1 MANTLIFAFT
11 FFPSFLL
18 GRVSG
23 YRFRDYIAGA
33 LPDTFGS
40 LFFFLS
46 VLTFVAMTID
56 GILGRMVPDYLQQ
69 PIWFLL
75 TGFVLGTLLA
85 AVRSLF
91 REKPEAPPAF
101 HRYDKPGLFRPS
113 SALPPEDFGRP
124 RPTTR

>member
-1 MANTLIFAFT
+1 MAHALIFALT
-11 FFPSFLL
+11 FVPSFFL

-23 YRFRDYIAGA
+23 NRFRDLVAGL

-40 LFFFLS
+40 LMFFMA

-56 GILGRMVPDYLQQ
+56 GVVGRLVPEFLHQ
-69 PIWFLL
+69 PFWFLL
-75 TGFVLGTLLA
+75 TGFGSGTLIA

-101 HRYDKPGLFRPS
+101 IHYNQPGLFRPS
-113 SALPPEDFGRP
+113 SALPPEDFVAR
-124 RPTTR
+124 R

>member
-1 MANTLIFAFT
+1 MAHTLIFAAT
-11 FFPSFLL
+11 FVPSFLL

-23 YRFRDYIAGA
+23 RRFRDIIALM

-40 LFFFLS
+40 LIFFLA
-46 VLTFVAMTID
+46 VLTFVAMTIA
-56 GILGRMVPDYLQQ
+56 GVVGRLVPDFLHQ

-75 TGFVLGTLLA
+75 TGFGSGTLIA

-101 HRYDKPGLFRPS
+101 IHYNHPGLYRPS
-113 SALPPEDFGRP
+113 SALPPEDFLPSRS
-124 RPTTR
+124 